1 MATAGSTPGTVPLVL
16 PQAREGLVLQAH
28 ASCALGGEE
37 FISGDAEILQ
47 NLVIYSSDA

>member
-1 MATAGSTPGTVPLVL
+1 MAAAGSTPGAVPSVL

-28 ASCALGGEE
+28 ASFGLGGEE
-37 FISGDAEILQ
+37 FMSGDAEMLQ